1 MAMNWARGL
10 DELGTGLLRQADI
23 GNKAYE
29 GAMVK
34 EGETRAEN
42 RLLAAEGRATKRQQ
56 DAWDR
61 EDKLLKEGREY
72 EDRTFADRLKLTGEA
87 DMNIYVRKFGM
98 ESARQWSMKRYETN
112 VAIRVAKEAAKSAEA
127 IARIAAQAKRL
138 SQLSDQIENLH
149 EHRPDDAI
157 WEDGKWKDDGVWK
170 DEVDA
175 KERAYRK
182 AAQGLG
188 LEPLTESVETY
199 KYGPNASFIYDK
211 VRGEHEGDAWKDLM
225 VAMSGDKTSKSYEK
239 ALATVTEEV
248 KKYIEAP
255 NSPYSQMTGA
265 ERFKLRKATVDLF
278 TREGHGYVADDLGDQ
293 EVAEVSTRPADAPIK
308 SGLEVKGFWEDPAF
322 LVQNLEKEADL
333 DAVLQVGALAAAEAT
348 EQPERPGR
356 AGGKKVAAIASA
368 KKRDPEYI
376 LDILEKARYSYPQF
390 GPRIE
395 VLITKLK
402 ALIDKQKNLRPSP
415 PELTGDPELT
425 GLLNRPGMIQMFSGD
440 PELDYSAEAVRA
452 RTEGMA
458 RPEELA

>member
-1 MAMNWARGL
+1 MAINWARGL

-29 GAMVK
+29 GAMAK
-34 EGETRAEN
+34 EAEVRAEN
-42 RLLAAEGRATKRQQ
+42 RLLAAEGRATKIQQ
-56 DAWDR
+56 DAWSR
-61 EDKLLKEGREY
+61 EDRLLKEGREY
-72 EDRTFADRLKLTGEA
+72 EDETFAERLRLTGEA

-127 IARIAAQAKRL
+127 IARIEAQAKRL

-149 EHRPDDAI
+149 EHRPEDAI

-239 ALATVTEEV
+239 ALATITEEV

-278 TREGHGYVADDLGDQ
+278 TREGHGYVADDLGNG

-348 EQPERPGR
+348 EQPDKPGR

-376 LDILEKARYSYPQF
+376 LDILKKAQYNYPQF
-390 GPRIE
+390 GDRIT
-395 VLITKLK
+395 VLIAKLE
-402 ALIDKQKNLRPSP
+402 ALIEKQKNLRPSP

-425 GLLNRPGMIQMFSGD
+425 GLLNRPGMLQMFGGD
-440 PELDYSAEAVRA
+440 PELDYSAEAVESRIA
-452 RTEGMA
+452 
-458 RPEELA
+458 

>member
-1 MAMNWARGL
+1 MAINWARGL

-29 GAMVK
+29 GAMAK
-34 EGETRAEN
+34 EAEVRAEN

-56 DAWDR
+56 DAWAR
-61 EDKLLKEGREY
+61 EDRLLQEGREY
-72 EDRTFADRLKLTGEA
+72 EDETFAKRLRLTGEA
-87 DMNIYVRKFGM
+87 DMKIYVRKFGM
-98 ESARQWSMKRYETN
+98 ESARLWSMKRYETN

-127 IARIAAQAKRL
+127 IARIEAQAKRL

-182 AAQGLG
+182 AASGLG

-211 VRGEHEGDAWKDLM
+211 VRSEHEGDAWKDLM
-225 VAMSGDKTSKSYEK
+225 VAMSGDKTSKSYKK
-239 ALATVTEEV
+239 ALATITEEV

-265 ERFKLRKATVDLF
+265 ERFKLREATVDLF
-278 TREGHGYVADDLGDQ
+278 TREGHGYVANDLGNG
-293 EVAEVSTRPADAPIK
+293 EVAEVSTRPADAQTK
-308 SGLEVKGFWEDPAF
+308 TGLTTGRGWWDDPAF
-322 LVQNLEKEADL
+322 LVQSLEKEADL
-333 DAVLQVGALAAAEAT
+333 DAILQVGALAAAEAM
-348 EQPERPGR
+348 ELPDRPGR
-356 AGGKKVAAIASA
+356 LNPRQQAINAA

-376 LDILEKARYSYPQF
+376 LDILKKAQYNYPQF
-390 GPRIE
+390 GGRIT
-395 VLITKLK
+395 VLIAKLE
-402 ALIDKQKNLRPSP
+402 ALIGRQKNLRPSP

-425 GLLNRPGMIQMFSGD
+425 GLLNRPGMIQMFESG
-440 PELDYSAEAVRA
+440 PGLDMSAEAVESRQIA
-452 RTEGMA
+452 
-458 RPEELA
+458 